1 MTKNS
6 SPGIIAIG
14 TAVPDVSID
23 QNQAY
28 ELLNINYSSIL
39 TDRHNHILKKILSH
53 DSMSRRHIAV
63 NKAENLERILTEN
76 HDEKNSRFL
85 EWAVKLSIEAIENA
99 LEKSGI
105 CRSSITDLIVNTC
118 TGYHCPGLSTY
129 IIENMELNRNVSY
142 YDLVGGGCAGA
153 IPNLQLAEKIV
164 RSDTDSI
171 VISVA
176 VEICSTTFQMG
187 NDINLIVSN
196 SLFGDGAAAAVIAGK
211 GRRVGMLG
219 TRSLLFPEHRDKVQ
233 FIYKNGY
240 LYNQLSRK
248 LPDIIAVELKRL
260 TEDFFYSFNL
270 SRSDMSHWI
279 IHPGGAKILD
289 GIEKELNLSK
299 HDMVLSRKILH
310 DYGNLSSPSVLF
322 ILNKIMDSSNQIDNE
337 YGLMTAFGAGC
348 VIYCSLLEFYLE

>member
-1 MTKNS
+1 MTKYNN
-6 SPGIIAIG
+6 PGILAIG
-14 TAVPDVSID
+14 TSVPFVTVD

-39 TDRHNHILKKILSH
+39 NDRHNHILKKVLGHGSIGK
-53 DSMSRRHIAV
+53 RHIAV
-63 NKAENLERILTEN
+63 DKPENLEGILTET
-76 HDEKNSRFL
+76 HDKKNSRFL
-85 EWAVKLSIEAIENA
+85 KWGVKLSIEAIEKA
-99 LEKSGI
+99 LAKSGLNK
-105 CRSSITDLIVNTC
+105 SSVTCLIVNTC
-118 TGYHCPGLSTY
+118 TGYLCPGLSTY
-129 IIENMELNRNVSY
+129 IIEKMGLNRNVSY

-164 RSDTDSI
+164 GFDPNSL
-171 VISVA
+171 VVSVA

-211 GRRVGMLG
+211 GRRIGMAG
-219 TRSLLFPEHRDKVQ
+219 TMSVLFPEHRDKVQ

-260 TEDFFYSFNL
+260 TEDFFNSFNL
-270 SRSDMSHWI
+270 SQNDISHWI

-289 GIEKELNLSK
+289 GIEKELNLSYE
-299 HDMVLSRKILH
+299 DMILSRKILY

-322 ILNKIMDSSNQIDNE
+322 ILNEILNSSNKNSNE

-348 VIYCSLLEFYLE
+348 VVYCSLLKLYLE